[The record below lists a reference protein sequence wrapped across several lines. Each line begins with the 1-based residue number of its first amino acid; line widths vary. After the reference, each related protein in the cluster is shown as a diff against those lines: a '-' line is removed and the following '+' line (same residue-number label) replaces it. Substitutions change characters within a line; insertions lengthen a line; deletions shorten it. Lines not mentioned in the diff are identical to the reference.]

1 MRNIP
6 DKMRNVGI
14 LLAMVFAFN
23 SCLLDEFKVDG
34 IRMKED
40 WNMNVVFPLFRGN
53 LEFKDLVDDW
63 DTLVFQDGE
72 QASLLKFSNDSLLTI
87 PSRIIFEPVTVI
99 DSLSFLIDG
108 NYSLSSISL
117 EYTVS
122 NACPFPLNFQMRFF
136 DKINPVQLSP
146 PVLPPPFLSANFN
159 GIDFIPVET
168 THVVA
173 LTNEQ
178 VQSFA
183 TSNRV
188 EFTTWFN
195 PSDLI
200 NTTDTFLANYP
211 VGISIVLYGVAQRK
225 NGN

>member
-1 MRNIP
+1 M
-6 DKMRNVGI
+6 GI
-14 LLAMVFAFN
+14 LYAMVFALN
-23 SCLLDEFKVDG
+23 SCILDEFKVDE

-40 WNMNVVFPLFRGN
+40 WSMNIVSPLFRGN

-63 DTLVFQDGE
+63 DTLVFQSGE
-72 QASLLKFSNDSLLTI
+72 QISLLKFSNDSLLTI
-87 PSRIIFEPVTVI
+87 PSRIIFEPAAVI

-108 NYSLSSISL
+108 NYRLTSISL

-122 NACPFPLNFQMRFF
+122 NGCPFPLNFQMQFI
-136 DKINPVQLSP
+136 DKTNPIQFSP
-146 PVLPPPFLSANFN
+146 PVLPPPFLSANFD
-159 GIDFIPVET
+159 GVDFIPVET
-168 THVVA
+168 THVLA

-188 EFTTWFN
+188 EFTTWFD
-195 PSDLI
+195 STDLI

-211 VGISIVLYGVAQRK
+211 VGISIVLYGVAQRN